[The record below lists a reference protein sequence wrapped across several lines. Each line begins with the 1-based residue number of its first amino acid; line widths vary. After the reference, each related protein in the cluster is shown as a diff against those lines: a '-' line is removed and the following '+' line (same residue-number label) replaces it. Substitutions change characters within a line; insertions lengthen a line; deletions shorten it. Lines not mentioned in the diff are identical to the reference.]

1 MVSISPYK
9 RMTGADFYKCF
20 TAILHSLLACIIPY
34 LHSTF
39 YMSPLFG
46 HFIFAWTYGKSIYIS
61 VRLIL
66 SALAPER
73 TKKLPLRPRVTG
85 AHQYRLFYNSMVDN
99 SHKIVDFKAGTAYET
114 PGGYVLRGNSKHLLS
129 HGEFKGLAEIS
140 LGGAEL
146 LRHLRQLQLQKRTPK
161 QSEITESRPQAQE
174 PLLEEAPSDEVLAR
188 VSRGLQRRQLRSA
201 EYHRQRAFVL
211 AALRCCYSDY
221 SIAVACVKLD
231 IDRDSYTKDRL
242 PFWETLADMKK
253 LRVATKVT
261 HGSYCERGVA
271 RRPRGEQALEVNL
284 KRLNERVKRRAPE
297 STRTFRQCFYLTVS
311 HALATTS

>member
-1 MVSISPYK
+1 
-9 RMTGADFYKCF
+9 MTGADFYKCF

-114 PGGYVLRGNSKHLLS
+114 
-129 HGEFKGLAEIS
+129 AI
-140 LGGAEL
+140 
-146 LRHLRQLQLQKRTPK
+146 
-161 QSEITESRPQAQE
+161 
-174 PLLEEAPSDEVLAR
+174 D
-188 VSRGLQRRQLRSA
+188 VSRACQFSNITAFDAATIQDGNGISQVLFQSGLRS
-201 EYHRQRAFVL
+201 
-211 AALRCCYSDY
+211 
-221 SIAVACVKLD
+221 
-231 IDRDSYTKDRL
+231 
-242 PFWETLADMKK
+242 
-253 LRVATKVT
+253 
-261 HGSYCERGVA
+261 
-271 RRPRGEQALEVNL
+271 
-284 KRLNERVKRRAPE
+284 
-297 STRTFRQCFYLTVS
+297 RT
-311 HALATTS
+311 A